1 MYRPKSAFEH
11 FVRETEQTMRN
22 ENAAA
27 SDADIRQVA
36 ESMWEALD
44 PDHKQ
49 VSTRKHLICDF
60 RDAALHN

>member
-1 MYRPKSAFEH
+1 
-11 FVRETEQTMRN
+11 MRS

-49 VSTRKHLICDF
+49 VSSSFNFSSLISRSILMLIDI
-60 RDAALHN
+60 L